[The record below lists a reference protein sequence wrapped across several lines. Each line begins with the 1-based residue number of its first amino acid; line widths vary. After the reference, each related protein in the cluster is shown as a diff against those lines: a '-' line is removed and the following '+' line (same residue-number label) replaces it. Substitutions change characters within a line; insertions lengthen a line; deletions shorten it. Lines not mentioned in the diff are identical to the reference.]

1 MPRHFTPG
9 RHVAST
15 PPRLLLSPAASPRR
29 SPRLVVT
36 PPSARYVQRR
46 PPRPSTEA
54 ADETAPPPHFEPLEP
69 TAGVAALIERFDL
82 VIGEAPLPWK
92 NPARQFSAETLRT
105 GGRRMAH
112 GVTHRWQP
120 VDSQ

>member
-1 MPRHFTPG
+1 MPRR

-15 PPRLLLSPAASPRR
+15 PPRLLSPAASPRR

-112 GVTHRWQP
+112 GVTHSSGG
-120 VDSQ
+120 SQ